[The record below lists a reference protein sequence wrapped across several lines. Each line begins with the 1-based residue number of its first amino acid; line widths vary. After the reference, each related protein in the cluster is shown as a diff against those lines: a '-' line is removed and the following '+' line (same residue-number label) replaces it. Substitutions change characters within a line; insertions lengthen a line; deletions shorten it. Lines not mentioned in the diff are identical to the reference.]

1 MIRAGRAALIANEE
15 VVNRTA
21 SSLQVEM
28 DAVLS
33 SRLTSL
39 REEGQAIWSR
49 FESDVSQLRFHP
61 FVPSDYER
69 VLRTLLTLR
78 GPGLRFLEWGSATGV
93 ITIMADLLG
102 FEAYGIEIDP
112 ELVDIARA
120 LAERSDSDAR
130 FAVGSFLPDGYEWMS
145 ETGDPRLGTIGRG
158 PSGYP
163 ELGRSLKD
171 FDLVFA
177 FPWEGETP
185 IMHDVMRRRGGSG
198 ARFLLY
204 HAREGVQV
212 YRRGKRSTAAEVW
225 NIGN

>member
-1 MIRAGRAALIANEE
+1 MRKTVNPDALFRE
-15 VVNRTA
+15 
-21 SSLQVEM
+21 LEM
-28 DAVLS
+28 DDLLGD
-33 SRLTSL
+33 RMTSL
-39 REEGQAIWSR
+39 REEGRAIWNR
-49 FESDVSQLRFHP
+49 FDSDVRQRRFHP
-61 FVPSDYER
+61 FVPCDYER
-69 VLRTLLTLR
+69 VLRALLMLR

-112 ELVDIARA
+112 ELVDIARG
-120 LAERSDSDAR
+120 LAERSGSDAR
-130 FAVGSFLPDGYEWMS
+130 FAAGSFLPDGYEWIS

-158 PSGYP
+158 ASGYP
-163 ELGRSLKD
+163 ELGRSLED

-204 HAREGVQV
+204 HAKEGVQV
-212 YRRGKRSTAAEVW
+212 YRRGVRSTAAEVW
-225 NIGN
+225 NLGN